1 MINHRLNLWKLIKM
15 QNFKNKLYNYETP
28 PPEGIWSN
36 IVKELDDEK
45 VIKMPGLRRRSK
57 FLFYSLTAAASL
69 VIIFISTFFF
79 NKNKEIKSVAD
90 APALKIDNLITQKV
104 KDSIALNYQILE
116 TIIKTPQDKK
126 LLASNF
132 ERNNGQA
139 KKYITISGPEGQP
152 VKISPKAAT
161 LILSA
166 DNEYPPKP
174 VWNKKIDKWKQIML
188 SITTSPTS
196 TNLVDILLLA
206 PNTDNAE

>member
-1 MINHRLNLWKLIKM
+1 MENSKM

-36 IVKELDDEK
+36 IVLELDDEK
-45 VIKMPGLRRRSK
+45 IIKMPGLRRRSK
-57 FLFYSLTAAASL
+57 FLFYGSTAAAFL

-79 NKNKEIKSVAD
+79 NKNKEIKSVAN
-90 APALKIDNLITQKV
+90 APVLRVNNLVTQKI
-104 KDSIALNYQILE
+104 KDSIALNYRILE
-116 TIIKTPQDKK
+116 TIINAPQDKK

-132 ERNNGQA
+132 EKNDVQA
-139 KKYITISGPEGQP
+139 KKYITIAGPEGQP

-174 VWNKKIDKWKQIML
+174 VWNKKIEKWKQIML
-188 SITTSPTS
+188 SNTTSPTS